1 VSRHILQQR
10 FHKGISLSELSENK
24 HNLITNNPIRPRVL
38 ASKQLVIMN
47 NFGELRRLKHG
58 SYNYLLWSNAA
69 RRNQIGNLTLQGIN
83 TVERATKITVT
94 KTVTESCTHFAE
106 STLSALH
113 FKCFIILQ
121 SGLVCT

>member
-24 HNLITNNPIRPRVL
+24 HKLITNNPIKPRVL

-47 NFGELRRLKHG
+47 NFGELRRKITRLRLKHG

-69 RRNQIGNLTLQGIN
+69 RRNQIDNLTLQRIK

-106 STLSALH
+106 SILSASH
-113 FKCFIILQ
+113 
-121 SGLVCT
+121 